1 MHARKRAKKLGLAYN
16 LDSHTEAMRKRVSA
30 MRCEMTGVPLIPGS
44 GCGSPGKR
52 VWNTVSLDRKD
63 STRGYTIDNIRVVCW
78 AINAAMGTW
87 GEQALRNMIS
97 SWQAVG
103 PIKLMFASWNGE
115 GSIPNDDD
123 KEAI

>member
-1 MHARKRAKKLGLAYN
+1 MHAHKRAKKLGLAYN

-97 SWQAVG
+97 SWQA
-103 PIKLMFASWNGE
+103 
-115 GSIPNDDD
+115 